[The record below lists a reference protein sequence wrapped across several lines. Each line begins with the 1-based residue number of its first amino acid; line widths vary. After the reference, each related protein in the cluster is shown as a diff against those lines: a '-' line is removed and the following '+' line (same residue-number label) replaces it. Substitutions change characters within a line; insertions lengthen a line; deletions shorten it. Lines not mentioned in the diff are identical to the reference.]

1 MFSDDNSIPVDWPP
15 RKAWDLTKS
24 GLVKFGRIS
33 PTSEWIEQLLR
44 DAGFVDVEV
53 KTFKQPLGAWPKQK
67 DLKQAG
73 ELWAMSAGEAYSS
86 YALSL
91 LTRAHG
97 WTLGDAEALCAA
109 GSAAHVDRK
118 SKVHAYSKL

>member
-1 MFSDDNSIPVDWPP
+1 MYPLTKYSHLKPGAWFELGEFGSEMFSDDNSIPADWPP

-24 GLVKFGRIS
+24 GLTKFGRVS
-33 PTSEWIEQLLR
+33 PTSEWMEQLLR
-44 DAGFVDVEV
+44 DAGFVDVEI

-86 YALSL
+86 
-91 LTRAHG
+91 
-97 WTLGDAEALCAA
+97 
-109 GSAAHVDRK
+109 
-118 SKVHAYSKL
+118 